1 MRVYVIDASVATRFL
16 LVEDLSDKA
25 LLLLRGFLE
34 ESVDM
39 KAPDLVL
46 SEVGN
51 ALWKAVK
58 RRSIELNE
66 AVEKLAYFHKLK
78 INRIQLTQHDYVE
91 ALAWA
96 VKNDAT
102 YYDSVYVKTA
112 EMAGTTLLTADDQ
125 LCEKASRA
133 VATMHLRELKA

>member
-112 EMAGTTLLTADDQ
+112 EISGTTLLTADDQ